1 MLYYNPKNPK
11 IYINHN
17 MDKFVEKIF
26 STSGFDWSWHLDNVW
41 NAIQDVKKNY
51 NKIVIVFAYH
61 PLHILDLS
69 IQYIL
74 FPKSLEIR
82 IDLFL
87 NIS

>member
-51 NKIVIVFAYH
+51 NKIVIFFAYH

-82 IDLFL
+82 MDLFL
-87 NIS
+87 NIL

>member
-1 MLYYNPKNPK
+1 M
-11 IYINHN
+11 
-17 MDKFVEKIF
+17 EKRF
-26 STSGFDWSWHLDNVW
+26 STSVFDWSWHLDNVW

-74 FPKSLEIR
+74 FSNLLEIR
-82 IDLFL
+82 MDSVL
-87 NIS
+87 NIL